1 MWAYYWPGDDVPQLT
16 CTVDGKSM
24 QVFDPPDTSS
34 NPDISWQWYVCQAQ
48 GLSSQNHTVEITVT
62 EATQSQAFCL
72 DVFDVMM
79 PQAAQILEQSGG
91 NSTSTASTTSAT
103 SSSSAGVAAAK
114 KTSTGA
120 IVGGTLGGIILT
132 LVICGALF
140 FWYRRRKQHQYAR
153 MTGDDDGTFHLSP
166 GVARNLRRF
175 RLSPQTST
183 ATASTLDGEAR
194 SCRRSGFALGVAG
207 NRGKVRSLPSA
218 LCDPSRSCDGRHY
231 RTVVGRGAA
240 PRIRRATLAGEI
252 RFRAA

>member
-1 MWAYYWPGDDVPQLT
+1 
-16 CTVDGKSM
+16 M

-34 NPDISWQWYVCQAQ
+34 NADISWQWYVCQAQ

-62 EATQSQAFCL
+62 EATQNQAFCL

-91 NSTSTASTTSAT
+91 NSTTTASTTSAT

-114 KTSTGA
+114 KTSTEA

-153 MTGDDDGTFHLSP
+153 MTGDDDDFDRHSLHSRRRSTILSF
-166 GVARNLRRF
+166 RF
-175 RLSPQTST
+175 RSW
-183 ATASTLDGEAR
+183 
-194 SCRRSGFALGVAG
+194 
-207 NRGKVRSLPSA
+207 
-218 LCDPSRSCDGRHY
+218 GRKKQ
-231 RTVVGRGAA
+231 RKGA
-240 PRIRRATLAGEI
+240 
-252 RFRAA
+252 